1 MECFLLL
8 FGISKIRINF
18 WDCGGEVQGLKDG
31 YYRGSQGAI
40 IFRKTGS
47 EDHLEFETLLKPD
60 VKKFY
65 IDPDAK
71 SNLNRND
78 IELISMRASEG
89 VKSLVKRLME

>member
-1 MECFLLL
+1 MVYPA
-8 FGISKIRINF
+8 S
-18 WDCGGEVQGLKDG
+18 GLID
-31 YYRGSQGAI
+31 YTRVN
-40 IFRKTGS
+40 
-47 EDHLEFETLLKPD
+47 